1 MSYLLHTADA
11 VINLAQGGVPNPAPV
26 APPGLDKFSNQI
38 LGWLKWGCGLAAI
51 AGLLAVAIMMGVGV
65 RGRSD
70 TAKNALSHAPW
81 VFGAAALAG
90 SAAGLINSIQ

>member
-1 MSYLLHTADA
+1 
-11 VINLAQGGVPNPAPV
+11 
-26 APPGLDKFSNQI
+26 
-38 LGWLKWGCGLAAI
+38 
-51 AGLLAVAIMMGVGV
+51 MMGIGV

-90 SAAGLINSIQ
+90 SATVLINSIQ

>member
-26 APPGLDKFSNQI
+26 APPGLEKFSNQI
-38 LGWLKWGCGLAAI
+38 LGWLKWACGLAAI
-51 AGLLAVAIMMGVGV
+51 GGLLAVAIMMVIGV

-90 SAAGLINSIQ
+90 SAAALINSIQ